1 MCMVVSTYLY
11 IIQTN
16 LLQKQPTNISNE
28 MNIGFVQS
36 CPAENGK
43 ITFHLSRPCGCNP
56 QYVLGRAVADTSQS
70 RWEPWFLPMPSGR
83 WGYNRSNLLWF
94 ENSPFSNKRT
104 TAAVLKKVLQV
115 KKTSGRHYL
124 QQGPN

>member
-1 MCMVVSTYLY
+1 MCMFVSTYLY

-56 QYVLGRAVADTSQS
+56 QMSLEELWLTLPKAGESPDFCPCPVEDGDITDPVCSDLRTHLSLI
-70 RWEPWFLPMPSGR
+70 REPQ
-83 WGYNRSNLLWF
+83 LLF
-94 ENSPFSNKRT
+94 
-104 TAAVLKKVLQV
+104 
-115 KKTSGRHYL
+115 
-124 QQGPN
+124 